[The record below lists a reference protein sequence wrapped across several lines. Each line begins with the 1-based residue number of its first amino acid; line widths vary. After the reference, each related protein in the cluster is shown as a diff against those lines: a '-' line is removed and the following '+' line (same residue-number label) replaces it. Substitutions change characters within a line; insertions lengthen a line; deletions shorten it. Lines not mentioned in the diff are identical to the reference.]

1 MMEKLNINTY
11 AKSDLYYV
19 ALIGKFIRR
28 NRIGQDRTQQ
38 EIADA
43 AGVNRATLSQ
53 LEKGKPVNLL
63 SLIQVLRALKKLD
76 VLGAF
81 EMRQEPSPLQLA
93 EMEQRERKRAGKARK
108 NDKPQSEW

>member
-1 MMEKLNINTY
+1 MMEKSNIDIY

-19 ALIGKFIRR
+19 ALIGEFIRR
-28 NRIGQDRTQQ
+28 NRMGQDRTQQ
-38 EIADA
+38 EIADT

-76 VLGAF
+76 ILGTF
-81 EMRQEPSPLQLA
+81 EMRPELSPLQLA
-93 EMEQRERKRAGKARK
+93 AIEQKQRKRAGRARK
-108 NDKPQSEW
+108 KDKPQSDW